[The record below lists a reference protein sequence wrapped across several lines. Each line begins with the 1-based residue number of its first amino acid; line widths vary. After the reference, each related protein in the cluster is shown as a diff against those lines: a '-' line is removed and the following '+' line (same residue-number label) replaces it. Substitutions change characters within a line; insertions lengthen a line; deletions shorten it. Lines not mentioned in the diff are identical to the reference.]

1 MTDIKSMNLT
11 EMAAY
16 LSLIHISEPTRH
28 SLISYAVFCL
38 KKIFF

>member
-16 LSLIHISEPTRH
+16 FKELGSRRSEPSRCSSGFTGAYSLLTR
-28 SLISYAVFCL
+28 
-38 KKIFF
+38 

>member
-16 LSLIHISEPTRH
+16 FKELGGAGVPSQAGVPVASPGRIL
-28 SLISYAVFCL
+28 F
-38 KKIFF
+38 